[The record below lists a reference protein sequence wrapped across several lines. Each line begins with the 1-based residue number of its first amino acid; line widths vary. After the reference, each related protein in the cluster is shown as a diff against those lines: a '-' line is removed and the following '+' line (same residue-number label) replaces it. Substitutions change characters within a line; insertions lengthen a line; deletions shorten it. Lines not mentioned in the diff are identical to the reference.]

1 MRIKNLV
8 RHLTRKRSYL
18 SDNVEMND
26 ILGIYRLIASMAR
39 KKSDQEISK
48 SSHPEVSI
56 SEFRGVRSLHLMSD
70 LSGDTSCAPI
80 QGSMRMAV
88 PDQIELAYVQQMM
101 MWMLF
106 NENPIHVVQLGL
118 GAAALTKFCHARFPD
133 ARVTAIDLNP
143 NVIEMCRAQFKLPE
157 DDARLQVI
165 AMDALDFVLSP
176 ARRNT
181 IDILQVDLYDAEA
194 QGPVLDTPEFYQAC
208 ADCLTE
214 HGMMTVN
221 LFSNA
226 ENRQKNIAA
235 MQLAFDAVVWL
246 PEVHDANVV
255 AIAFKRSPE
264 IDFAVLYQ
272 RAAIIRVNYKLP
284 APYWVNGLK
293 EWMTPI
299 DED

>member
-1 MRIKNLV
+1 MRGV
-8 RHLTRKRSYL
+8 ARKLGYL
-18 SDNVEMND
+18 PDNVEMND
-26 ILGIYRLIASMAR
+26 ILGIYRLIASMTR
-39 KKSDQEISK
+39 KKSAKEKSK
-48 SSHPEVSI
+48 SLHPEVSI

-88 PDQIELAYVQQMM
+88 PDQIELEYVQQMM

-106 NENPIHVVQLGL
+106 NEHPAHVVQLGL
-118 GAAALTKFCHARFPD
+118 GAAALTKFCHARFSD
-133 ARVTAIDLNP
+133 AKVTAIDLNP
-143 NVIEMCRAQFKLPE
+143 NVIDMCRAQFKLPE
-157 DDARLQVI
+157 DDERLQVI
-165 AMDALDFVLSP
+165 EMDALDFVLNP
-176 ARRNT
+176 ARHNSM
-181 IDILQVDLYDAEA
+181 DVLQVDLYDAEA

-208 ADCLTE
+208 ADCLTDN
-214 HGMMTVN
+214 GMMTVN

-226 ENRQKNIAA
+226 ENRRKNIAA
-235 MQLAFDAVVWL
+235 MELAFDAVVWL

-255 AIAFKRSPE
+255 AIAFKRAPE

-293 EWMTPI
+293 EWMTSGD
-299 DED
+299 DE